1 MEHIEQF
8 INNSKIN
15 SKNGNLVRLQD
26 LRLLK
31 KVISE
36 EDFIN
41 LIKNACFELKY
52 YHLVSIKDRY
62 IQEQR
67 ENEQDEKM
75 KQDAYIA
82 NIIYENI

>member
-1 MEHIEQF
+1 MEYVEQF

-15 SKNGNLVRLQD
+15 SKNGNLVSLQD

-36 EDFIN
+36 EDFIS
-41 LIKNACFELKY
+41 LIKNFCFELKY
-52 YHLVSIKDRY
+52 YHLTSIKDRY
-62 IQEQR
+62 IQEKR

-75 KQDAYIA
+75 KQDSYIA

>member
-15 SKNGNLVRLQD
+15 SKNGNLVSLQD

-31 KVISE
+31 KIISE

-41 LIKNACFELKY
+41 LIKNTCFQLKY
-52 YHLVSIKDRY
+52 YHLVSMKDRY

-67 ENEQDEKM
+67 EKEQDEKI
-75 KQDAYIA
+75 KQDAHIA